1 MKCTA
6 ILENFF
12 FKSASLVVV
21 REGTEGRGVLEQGGL
36 EQEGKLLGLF
46 DEDSYR
52 EAREGDGV
60 RTAWTSSPSTVT
72 RTHILLLLLPL
83 IQPMASLL
91 APFSSQ

>member
-21 REGTEGRGVLEQGGL
+21 REGTEGVLEQEGL

-46 DEDSYR
+46 DDDSFR

-91 APFSSQ
+91 APFSSR